1 MRILYAL
8 LEALAMVFALS
19 ADALV
24 TGFAYGAKKIAIPLT
39 STLLISRF
47 AVSGRLG
54 RRAAA
59 PERDRRRLLCP
70 ARRTGRCQNI

>member
-39 STLLISRF
+39 STLLIS
-47 AVSGRLG
+47 AVCS
-54 RRAAA
+54 ASKVCV
-59 PERDRRRLLCP
+59 PSK
-70 ARRTGRCQNI
+70 